1 MTPAPETTK
10 FSYRDPLDSS
20 GLGGRFLMARALEYL
35 FIAGGAIAL
44 LTLAVPSNDDASVAQ
59 VLAMAGLA
67 FAIAALLHTVGDRL
81 PRWGYHA
88 VLATGTVLIEWA
100 IFASD
105 NATSL
110 FAMFFLW
117 IAIYAFYFF
126 STLEASLQVAFITL
140 TYAGGLVAIDN
151 PGDEPFLSWL
161 TTTVAVVVA
170 GGMIGVLKNRLNAM
184 VRRLAEAN
192 QADTITG
199 LANEAGFAETLDI
212 ELERARRSGTRVTVM
227 VGRVDPNTRTDRHPG
242 RLLELVGS
250 IVGQEKRRVDGAG
263 RLGNEEFA
271 LVLPYTDAHGA
282 TVMAERLRASLR
294 SAFQE
299 KELDLTMSFGISSFP
314 RNGTTPEV
322 LLQTAREAGE
332 SAVELGGDRV
342 VVHQAERPSLVQH
355 IEAIPVGVDE
365 PPPIPTGAREP
376 RASSKQ

>member
-1 MTPAPETTK
+1 MTPAPETTR

-20 GLGGRFLMARALEYL
+20 GLGGRYLMARALEYL

-44 LTLAVPSNDDASVAQ
+44 LTLAVPNNDDASVAQ

-81 PRWGYHA
+81 PLWGYHA
-88 VLATGTVLIEWA
+88 CLATGTVLIEWA

-105 NATSL
+105 NPTSL

-126 STLEASLQVAFITL
+126 PTLEASLQVAFITL
-140 TYAGGLVAIDN
+140 TYAGGLAIIDD
-151 PGDEPFLSWL
+151 PGDEPFLAWM

-170 GGMIGVLKNRLNAM
+170 GAMIGVLKHRLDATM
-184 VRRLAEAN
+184 QRLAAAN

-199 LANEAGFAETLDI
+199 LANEAGFAETLDV
-212 ELERARRSGTRVTVM
+212 ELERARRSGTRVTVV
-227 VGRVDPNTRTDRHPG
+227 VGRMDPNTLNDRHPE
-242 RLLELVGS
+242 RLLELVGG
-250 IVGQEKRRVDGAG
+250 IVGHEKRRVDAAA
-263 RLGNEEFA
+263 RLGSQEFA

-282 TVMAERLRASLR
+282 TVMAERLRSSLR
-294 SAFQE
+294 EAFQA

-322 LLQTAREAGE
+322 LLQTAREAGQ

-355 IEAIPVGVDE
+355 IEAIPVAADE

-376 RASSKQ
+376 RRSG